1 MLKVRVM
8 VTLKPGVLDTQG
20 KTVRSA
26 LESLGFKH
34 LVDLRIGK
42 VMEIKLDGVSAEA
55 AKAQVEAMC
64 QKLLANPVIE
74 DYRYEIREAEEKAR
88 S

>member
-74 DYRYEIREAEEKAR
+74 DYRYEIREAEEKAL